1 MKTNGINNTGE
12 LSLEN
17 VTNDKLIKMRDVALD
32 HLQDSFKEYMEA
44 RDRVFEIR
52 QAMVKRGM
60 VVDSN

>member
-44 RDRVFEIR
+44 RDRVLEIR

-60 VVDSN
+60 VVDSK